1 MIRTFVPD
9 FIIDVEF
16 IIQMDEYQIILELM
30 RESLND

>member
-1 MIRTFVPD
+1 MIHTFVPD

-16 IIQMDEYQIILELM
+16 IIQMDEYQSILELM

>member
-1 MIRTFVPD
+1 MIYTFVPD

-16 IIQMDEYQIILELM
+16 IIQMDEYQSILELM